1 MKDKLIIGRY
11 LPLDSIIHR
20 LDPRSKFLFVFLFIV
35 VIFFSHDWLAY
46 LWLGIVLYALLKL
59 SRIPLWFLL
68 KGLLPLFFFLSLT
81 FMMHM
86 FLTKGGTRLVEWG
99 IFSIDTYGLQEGTLI
114 VLRLSYIM
122 IISTILTLTTSPLDL
137 TDAFDR
143 LFKPLRYLKVPV
155 SALSMM
161 MAIALR
167 FIPTL
172 MEELDKIMNAQKSRG
187 AALSSGSVMTR
198 IKAFIP
204 LFIPLFISAFQR
216 AEELAIAMEVRGY
229 DANAQRTSYRR
240 LEWLLRDT
248 VALLCII
255 PIAVVA
261 LTIRYII

>member
-11 LPLDSIIHR
+11 LPIDSLIHR

-35 VIFFSHDWLAY
+35 VIFLSHEWFSY
-46 LWLGIVLYALLKL
+46 LWLGFVIYIIVKM

-68 KGLLPLFFFLSLT
+68 KGLLPIFFFLSLT
-81 FMMHM
+81 FIMHM
-86 FLTKGGTRLVEWG
+86 FLTKGGIRLFEWG
-99 IFSIDTYGLQEGTLI
+99 IISIDTGGLQEGTLI
-114 VLRLSYIM
+114 VLRLSFIM

-143 LFKPLRYLKVPV
+143 LFKPLTYIKIPV

-172 MEELDKIMNAQKSRG
+172 MEELDKIMSAQKSRG
-187 AALSSGSVMTR
+187 TVLSSGSISAR

-204 LFIPLFISAFQR
+204 LLIPLFISAFQR

-229 DANAQRTSYRR
+229 DANIQRTSFRK
-240 LEWLLRDT
+240 LQWVWCDT
-248 VALLCII
+248 IALLCII
-255 PIAVVA
+255 PIAVIA
-261 LTIRYII
+261 LSIRYLI